1 MDNLY
6 ILKTYGA
13 NGSVLYKFGYSSNM
27 DKRMEDYKH
36 LNPFIELVGTYYN
49 EGGIEFER
57 LVHSHIQADFGNEW
71 YSVDKLE
78 TILDYIHNG
87 VPENVSVYNLSS
99 YKDVVTYFR
108 NNNIDGKIEWNEYL
122 YKSDWIQIIET
133 SYRLYKRTW
142 MDISYAK
149 KMIENYSENSN
160 LLNNEICNLFVTGK
174 SYTRKEVK
182 EKLQELYDANNLK
195 RKAKHTDLDE
205 VMTVR
210 HKKVKGERFIEI
222 LGK

>member
-1 MDNLY
+1 M
-6 ILKTYGA
+6 
-13 NGSVLYKFGYSSNM
+13 YKFGYSSNM

-57 LVHSHIQADFGNEW
+57 LVHSRIQADFGNEW

-87 VPENVSVYNLSS
+87 VPENVPVYT

-122 YKSDWIQIIET
+122 YKTDWIQIIES

-142 MDISYAK
+142 MDITYAK
-149 KMIENYSENSN
+149 KMIENYGDDFE
-160 LLNNEICNLFVTGK
+160 LTKLEIKKMFTIGNRY
-174 SYTRKEVK
+174 SRKEIK
-182 EKLQELYDANNLK
+182 EKLQELYNNLGIK
-195 RKAKHTDLDE
+195 RTAKYSDLSE
-205 VMTVR
+205 VMSIKDV
-210 HKKVKGERFIEI
+210 KVKGERFIEI
-222 LGK
+222 IKLNK

>member
-27 DKRMEDYKH
+27 DKRMEAYKK

-57 LVHSHIQADFGNEW
+57 LVHSRIQADFGNEW

-78 TILDYIHNG
+78 IILDYIHNG
-87 VPENVSVYNLSS
+87 VPEVYNLSS

-122 YKSDWIQIIET
+122 YKTDWIKIIET
-133 SYRLYKRTW
+133 SYRFYKKTW
-142 MDISYAK
+142 TNITEAK
-149 KMIENYSENSN
+149 QMIDNYSENSN
-160 LLNNEICNLFVTGK
+160 LLNNEIRKLFVTGK
-174 SYTRKEVK
+174 SYTRAEIKDT
-182 EKLQELYDANNLK
+182 LQKLYDANNLK

-205 VMTVR
+205 VITVR
-210 HKKVKGERFIEI
+210 HKKVRGVRMIEI
-222 LGK
+222 IKK

>member
-27 DKRMEDYKH
+27 DKRMEAYKQ

-57 LVHSHIQADFGNEW
+57 LVHSCIQADFGNEW

-87 VPENVSVYNLSS
+87 VPENVIKVGVSLEDLYNSFLEAE
-99 YKDVVTYFR
+99 D
-108 NNNIDGKIEWNEYL
+108 
-122 YKSDWIQIIET
+122 
-133 SYRLYKRTW
+133 
-142 MDISYAK
+142 
-149 KMIENYSENSN
+149 
-160 LLNNEICNLFVTGK
+160 
-174 SYTRKEVK
+174 KEPY
-182 EKLQELYDANNLK
+182 EL
-195 RKAKHTDLDE
+195 
-205 VMTVR
+205 
-210 HKKVKGERFIEI
+210 
-222 LGK
+222 

>member
-27 DKRMEDYKH
+27 DKRMEAYKKS
-36 LNPFIELVGTYYN
+36 NPFIELVGTYYN

-57 LVHSHIQADFGNEW
+57 LVHSRIQADFGNEW

-87 VPENVSVYNLSS
+87 VPENVSVYT

-122 YKSDWIQIIET
+122 YKTDYIQIIET
-133 SYRLYKRTW
+133 SYRLYKTTW
-142 MDISYAK
+142 MNVTEAK
-149 KMIENYSENSN
+149 QMIDNYSENSN
-160 LLNNEICNLFVTGK
+160 LLNNEIRNLFVTGK

-182 EKLQELYDANNLK
+182 ETLQKLYDANNLK

-210 HKKVKGERFIEI
+210 HKKVRGERFIEI
-222 LGK
+222 INKLNK